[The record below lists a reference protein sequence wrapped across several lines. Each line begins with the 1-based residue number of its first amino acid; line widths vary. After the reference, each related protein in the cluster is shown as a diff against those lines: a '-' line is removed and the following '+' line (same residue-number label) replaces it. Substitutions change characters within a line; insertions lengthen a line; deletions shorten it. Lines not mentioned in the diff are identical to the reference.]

1 MRTRSFRPLQFHMA
15 ASAMGMGYRKF
26 AIRREGGKDSL
37 LEIRRLPPRR
47 RRRVVRVAPSRV
59 QGRVVARVEA

>member
-1 MRTRSFRPLQFHMA
+1 MA
-15 ASAMGMGYRKF
+15 ASTMGMGYRKF